1 VNFDAAAEHYIHT
14 KLDELEAQASERLGD
29 AGAVA
34 RSDRWGLN
42 RRQVQCRYRRAAR
55 RTGVVLV
62 TWFLDGRP
70 VSRAELVEAVR
81 P

>member
-14 KLDELEAQASERLGD
+14 KLDELEAQASERLG
-29 AGAVA
+29 
-34 RSDRWGLN
+34 DRWGLN